1 MDRGRIELPPKACK
15 APVLPLSLTARI
27 LKLLGESYENRTR
40 DSGITTRGFTT
51 KLTTPLPGA
60 ATWNRTTITAFVARH
75 IIHYTIAT
83 IEKCLSANLCVGSF
97 PATAYGGLCQD
108 LFHAS

>member
-1 MDRGRIELPPKACK
+1 MNFQSTALPFE
-15 APVLPLSLTARI
+15 
-27 LKLLGESYENRTR
+27 LLGLESVFGEKYGNRTR
-40 DSGITTRGFTT
+40 DSGITIRGFTT

-83 IEKCLSANLCVGSF
+83 
-97 PATAYGGLCQD
+97 
-108 LFHAS
+108 